1 MRTLH
6 VLAIAAA
13 ASLVTLGQ
21 AAAQAPGTTG
31 PASTTVQVTGT
42 PGARYK
48 VDREEFADYKGSY
61 LLSNG
66 KAMAVT
72 SRGKRFYAEIDGE
85 RRAELIPVGPKV
97 FVAPESDVIMM
108 FDEVYNGRRNDVVI
122 RPRRQVG

>member
-6 VLAIAAA
+6 VLTIAAA
-13 ASLVTLGQ
+13 ASFATLGQ
-21 AAAQAPGTTG
+21 AAAQATGT
-31 PASTTVQVTGT
+31 ASTTVQVTGT
-42 PGARYK
+42 PGERYK

-97 FVAPESDVIMM
+97 FVAPDSDVIMM